1 MDSIDSMFTTRRT
14 ITIARAVA
22 ILSASATYALSALF
36 FNMLI
41 VTGSAPWLCAV
52 LAASAGVWLWDTYQ
66 RAVPADYIIRMSVL
80 GSAYGVAA
88 AGVWALVG

>member
-1 MDSIDSMFTTRRT
+1 MFTTRRT

-52 LAASAGVWLWDTYQ
+52 LAASAVVWLGDTYQ
-66 RAVPADYIIRMSVL
+66 RAVPADYIVRMSVL
-80 GSAYGVAA
+80 GAAYGIGA
-88 AGVWALVG
+88 AGIWALVG

>member
-1 MDSIDSMFTTRRT
+1 MFTTRRT

-41 VTGSAPWLCAV
+41 VNGSASWMCAV
-52 LAASAGVWLWDTYQ
+52 LSASAVVWLADTYQ
-66 RAVPADYIIRMSVL
+66 RAVPSDYTIRMTVL
-80 GSAYGVAA
+80 GAAYGIGA
-88 AGVWALVG
+88 AGIWALVG

>member
-36 FNMLI
+36 FNVLI
-41 VTGSAPWLCAV
+41 VTGSAPWMCAV
-52 LAASAGVWLWDTYQ
+52 LAASAGVWLADTYQ
-66 RAVPADYIIRMSVL
+66 RAVPADYTIRMTVL

-88 AGVWALVG
+88 AGIWAVVG

>member
-1 MDSIDSMFTTRRT
+1 MFTTRRT

-41 VTGSAPWLCAV
+41 VTGSASWMCAV
-52 LAASAGVWLWDTYQ
+52 LSASAVVWLVDTYQ
-66 RAVPADYIIRMSVL
+66 RAVPADYIVRMSVL
-80 GSAYGVAA
+80 GAAYGIGA
-88 AGVWALVG
+88 AGIWALVG

>member
-1 MDSIDSMFTTRRT
+1 MDSIGSMFTTRRT

-22 ILSASATYALSALF
+22 ILSATASYALSALF

-41 VTGSAPWLCAV
+41 VTGSAPWMCAV
-52 LAASAGVWLWDTYQ
+52 LAASAGVWLWDTYL
-66 RAVPADYIIRMSVL
+66 RARADFIVRMTIL

-88 AGVWALVG
+88 AGVWALLG